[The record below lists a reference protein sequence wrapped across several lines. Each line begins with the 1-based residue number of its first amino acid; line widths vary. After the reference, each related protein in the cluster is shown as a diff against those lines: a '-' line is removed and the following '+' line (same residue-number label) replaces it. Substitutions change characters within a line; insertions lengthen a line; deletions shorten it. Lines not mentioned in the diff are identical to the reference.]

1 MLEEIIALAESVR
14 IQYFL
19 TPHSRATWTSLIC
32 NLPYQDASANEW
44 IVPIIQGYVQAALCE
59 VDYSGSGMN
68 EHMLEQMAAEKFD
81 LILISRRSVS
91 RAGSLFFA
99 FHVLKFFVT
108 IKRLLI
114 HIGGT

>member
-14 IQYFL
+14 IQCFL
-19 TPHSRATWTSLIC
+19 NSSFRSNLDFNMRLIFSLIKC
-32 NLPYQDASANEW
+32 NVPCQDASANDW

-91 RAGSLFFA
+91 RAGSLF
-99 FHVLKFFVT
+99 
-108 IKRLLI
+108 LLFMF
-114 HIGGT
+114 